1 MDFFRE
7 QEIARRN
14 TRRLIGLFLLAVLA
28 LIVITNLLFIGLL
41 TGGDLSYFFE
51 YFDWSVFIV
60 VGAFVAMV
68 IGLVVL
74 VNWLLFARG
83 GKQVATG
90 LGGTL
95 VQPATDDPME
105 RRAANIV
112 QEMALAANMP
122 VPSLF
127 VLNEETGI
135 NAFAAGTSPTNAVVA
150 VTHGA
155 LTSLNRDQLQGV
167 IGHEFSHIL
176 NGDMRLSIRLAAM
189 LRGITFIGD
198 FGSALLRGSS
208 HRRGFGSGKSN
219 DQGAV
224 VGLGLGLLLVGLLG
238 GLMAGLIKSAI
249 SKQKE
254 YLADASAVQF
264 TRNPEGIGDALK
276 IIGGHESGTLV
287 EAGRAT
293 EMSHLFFGQV
303 QHRLWSGFATHPPI
317 EERINRIDPD
327 WDGIFLSA
335 PPQEIATEEEQ
346 ADDPG
351 HEAAIS
357 AIAVIATNTT
367 MTETGGAAIPTA
379 TAREE
384 AELLI
389 QEARDP
395 LGAMALVLALTW
407 DPPHEVSQWRALE
420 TKPIE
425 GLADTVRRC
434 CEPLRSRAVEQR
446 LALLE
451 LCLPAL
457 RGLSTEQYRVFRGLL
472 LEWINADGRTTLEE
486 WCLFQVVRH
495 FLDPE
500 FLGTRPASPK
510 HKSLNAVADDLAIVL
525 GTMACLTEEDTD
537 RAFNR
542 GSDMLKLQLRLP
554 EVSDLTVAN
563 FGDAVESLAEC
574 YPLLK
579 VSVLKAVAVVA
590 ADDGVISNIE
600 MTLVKAMAATMDC
613 PVPDAMLEANDIRRT
628 VV

>member
-68 IGLVVL
+68 IGIVVL

-83 GKQVATG
+83 GKQVATA

-95 VQPATDDPME
+95 VQPATNDPME

-155 LTSLNRDQLQGV
+155 LTILSRDQLQGV

-264 TRNPEGIGDALK
+264 TRNPGGIGDALK

-335 PPQEIATEEEQ
+335 PPEEIATEEEQ

-367 MTETGGAAIPTA
+367 MTETGGAAIPNA

-457 RGLSTEQYRVFRGLL
+457 RGLSAEQYRTFRELL
-472 LEWINADGRTTLEE
+472 LEWINADGKTTLAE
-486 WCLFQVVRH
+486 WCLFQTVRH

-500 FLGTRPASPK
+500 FVGSRPARPK
-510 HKSLNAVADDLAIVL
+510 HKSLTAVADDLAIVL
-525 GTMACLTEEDTD
+525 GTMAYLTAEDTD
-537 RAFNR
+537 RAFKR
-542 GSDMLKLQLRLP
+542 GSAMLELPLRLP
-554 EVSDLTVAN
+554 EVSALTVTH
-563 FGDAVESLAEC
+563 FSDAVENLAEC

-579 VSVLKAVAVVA
+579 VSVLKAVALVA
-590 ADDGVISNIE
+590 ADDGVISDIE
-600 MTLVKAMAATMDC
+600 ITLVKAMAASLDC
-613 PVPDAMLEANDIRRT
+613 PVPDAMLEANDIRKT
-628 VV
+628 DV

>member
-1 MDFFRE
+1 MDFFRQ

-14 TRRLIGLFLLAVLA
+14 TRRLIALFLLAVLA

-68 IGLVVL
+68 IGVVVL

-83 GKQVATG
+83 GKQVATA

-150 VTHGA
+150 VTYGA

-208 HRRGFGSGKSN
+208 HRRGFGSSKSN

-367 MTETGGAAIPTA
+367 MTETGGAAIPNP

-384 AELLI
+384 AESLI

-510 HKSLNAVADDLAIVL
+510 HKSFNAVADDLAIVL

>member
-1 MDFFRE
+1 MDFFRQ

-68 IGLVVL
+68 IGIVVL

-83 GKQVATG
+83 GKQVATA

-95 VQPATDDPME
+95 VQPATNDPME

-155 LTSLNRDQLQGV
+155 LTILSRDQLQGV

-264 TRNPEGIGDALK
+264 TRNPGGIGDALK

-335 PPQEIATEEEQ
+335 PPEEIATEEEQ

-367 MTETGGAAIPTA
+367 MTETGGAAIPNA

-628 VV
+628 VG

>member
-68 IGLVVL
+68 IGIVVL

-83 GKQVATG
+83 GKQVATA

-155 LTSLNRDQLQGV
+155 LTILSRDQLQGV

-264 TRNPEGIGDALK
+264 TRNPGGIGDALK

-335 PPQEIATEEEQ
+335 PPEEIATEEEQ

-367 MTETGGAAIPTA
+367 MTETGGAAIPNP

-384 AELLI
+384 AESLI

-563 FGDAVESLAEC
+563 FGDAIESLAEC

>member
-68 IGLVVL
+68 IGIVVL

-83 GKQVATG
+83 GKQVATA

-155 LTSLNRDQLQGV
+155 LTILNRDQLQGV

-367 MTETGGAAIPTA
+367 MTETGGAAIPNA

>member
-1 MDFFRE
+1 
-7 QEIARRN
+7 
-14 TRRLIGLFLLAVLA
+14 
-28 LIVITNLLFIGLL
+28 
-41 TGGDLSYFFE
+41 
-51 YFDWSVFIV
+51 
-60 VGAFVAMV
+60 
-68 IGLVVL
+68 
-74 VNWLLFARG
+74 
-83 GKQVATG
+83 

-150 VTHGA
+150 VTYGA

-208 HRRGFGSGKSN
+208 HRRGFGSSKSN

-335 PPQEIATEEEQ
+335 PPQEIASGEEQ

-367 MTETGGAAIPTA
+367 MTETGGAAIPNP

-384 AELLI
+384 AESLI

>member
-68 IGLVVL
+68 IGVVVL

-83 GKQVATG
+83 GKQVATA

-155 LTSLNRDQLQGV
+155 LTILSRDQLQGV

-176 NGDMRLSIRLAAM
+176 NGDMRRSIRLAAM

-367 MTETGGAAIPTA
+367 MTETGGAAIPNA

-500 FLGTRPASPK
+500 FLGTRPASPQ

-554 EVSDLTVAN
+554 KVSDLTVAN

>member
-68 IGLVVL
+68 IGIVVL

-83 GKQVATG
+83 GKQVATA

-155 LTSLNRDQLQGV
+155 LTILNRDQLQGV

-335 PPQEIATEEEQ
+335 PTQEIATEEEQ
-346 ADDPG
+346 VDDPG

-367 MTETGGAAIPTA
+367 MTETGGAAIPNP

-384 AELLI
+384 AESLI

-510 HKSLNAVADDLAIVL
+510 HKSFNAVADDLAIVL

-628 VV
+628 VG

>member
-68 IGLVVL
+68 IGVVVL

-83 GKQVATG
+83 GKQVATA

-155 LTSLNRDQLQGV
+155 LTILSRDQLQGV

-208 HRRGFGSGKSN
+208 HRRGFGSSKSN

-367 MTETGGAAIPTA
+367 MTETGGAAIPNA

-500 FLGTRPASPK
+500 FLGTRPASPQ

-554 EVSDLTVAN
+554 QVSDLTVAN

>member
-60 VGAFVAMV
+60 VGAFIAMV
-68 IGLVVL
+68 IGIVVL

-83 GKQVATG
+83 GKQVATA

-127 VLNEETGI
+127 VLNEEAGI

-155 LTSLNRDQLQGV
+155 LTILSRDQLQGV

-335 PPQEIATEEEQ
+335 PTQEIATEEEQ
-346 ADDPG
+346 VDDPG

-367 MTETGGAAIPTA
+367 MTETGGAAIPNA

>member
-68 IGLVVL
+68 IGIVVL

-83 GKQVATG
+83 GKQVATA

-155 LTSLNRDQLQGV
+155 LTILSRDQLQGV

-208 HRRGFGSGKSN
+208 HRRGFGGGKSN

-335 PPQEIATEEEQ
+335 PPEEIATEEEQ

-367 MTETGGAAIPTA
+367 MTETGGAAIPNA

-554 EVSDLTVAN
+554 EVSDLTVTN

>member
-1 MDFFRE
+1 MDFFRQ

-14 TRRLIGLFLLAVLA
+14 TRRLIALFLLAVLA

-68 IGLVVL
+68 IGIVVL

-83 GKQVATG
+83 GKQVATA

-155 LTSLNRDQLQGV
+155 LTILNRDQLQGV

-208 HRRGFGSGKSN
+208 HRRGFGSSKSN

-367 MTETGGAAIPTA
+367 MTETGGAAIPNA

-579 VSVLKAVAVVA
+579 VSVLKALAVVA

>member
-1 MDFFRE
+1 MDFFRQ

-14 TRRLIGLFLLAVLA
+14 TRRLIALFLLAVLA

-68 IGLVVL
+68 IGIVVL

-83 GKQVATG
+83 GKQVATA

-208 HRRGFGSGKSN
+208 HRRGFGSSKSN

-249 SKQKE
+249 SKQTE

-264 TRNPEGIGDALK
+264 TRNPAGIGDALK

-367 MTETGGAAIPTA
+367 MTETGGAAIPNP

-407 DPPHEVSQWRALE
+407 DPPHELSQWRALE

-613 PVPDAMLEANDIRRT
+613 PVPDTMLEANDIRRT

>member
-41 TGGDLSYFFE
+41 TGGDLSYFFQ

-60 VGAFVAMV
+60 VGAFIAMV
-68 IGLVVL
+68 IGIVVL

-83 GKQVATG
+83 GKQVATA

-155 LTSLNRDQLQGV
+155 LTILNRDQLQGV

-367 MTETGGAAIPTA
+367 MTETGGAAIPNP

-384 AELLI
+384 AESLI

>member
-68 IGLVVL
+68 IGIVVL

-83 GKQVATG
+83 GKQVATA

-155 LTSLNRDQLQGV
+155 LTILSRDQLQGV

-367 MTETGGAAIPTA
+367 MTETGGAAIPNA
-379 TAREE
+379 TARKE

>member
-28 LIVITNLLFIGLL
+28 LVVITNLLFIGLL

-68 IGLVVL
+68 IGIVVL

-83 GKQVATG
+83 GKQVATA

-155 LTSLNRDQLQGV
+155 LTILSRDQLQGV

-264 TRNPEGIGDALK
+264 TRNPGGIGDALK

-335 PPQEIATEEEQ
+335 PPEEIATEEEQ

-367 MTETGGAAIPTA
+367 MTETGGAAIPNA

-420 TKPIE
+420 TIPIE

-628 VV
+628 VG

>member
-1 MDFFRE
+1 MDFFHQ

-14 TRRLIGLFLLAVLA
+14 TRRLIALFLLAVLA
-28 LIVITNLLFIGLL
+28 LIVITNLLIIGLL

-68 IGLVVL
+68 IGVVVL

-83 GKQVATG
+83 GKQVATA

-150 VTHGA
+150 VTYGA

-208 HRRGFGSGKSN
+208 HRRGFGSSKSN

-367 MTETGGAAIPTA
+367 MTETGGAAIPNA

-510 HKSLNAVADDLAIVL
+510 YKSFNAVADDLAIVL